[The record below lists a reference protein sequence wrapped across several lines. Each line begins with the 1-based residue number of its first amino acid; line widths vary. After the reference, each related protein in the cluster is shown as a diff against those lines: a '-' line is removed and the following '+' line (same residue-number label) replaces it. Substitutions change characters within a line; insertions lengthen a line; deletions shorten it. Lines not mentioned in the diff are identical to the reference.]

1 MAELTQARPVVIAG
15 HNSPWF
21 RWLAV
26 FLGLVLG
33 LTAAEA
39 TLREIAPPS
48 DTKAI
53 AFPGSPRQYGY
64 PANFGGYAGGVR
76 FMTNSSGFRGREFS
90 EASPAKDFSVVVVGD
105 SYAFGYGVE
114 YANSFPAII
123 ERELSSSGTPVKV
136 FDLAMPGYNTAE
148 ELATLQEFAPHL
160 HPDLILLSYHPNDIE
175 RHAASNENS
184 GETIIQS
191 LNLRE
196 HLYLARF
203 LLPQLAGVARWLHIP
218 INSTATAEIADY
230 LENRES
236 WRRNQVTLDQF
247 IALTKA
253 LHARLGVV
261 VVPYF
266 VALDKDHPA
275 LPAYAAA
282 VDFFRSRGVAATE
295 VFPYVEGMN
304 AGKLWI
310 NRFDGHPNAL
320 GHTYIA
326 KAAMDLIRDNH
337 LVQPVSA
344 RP

>member
-15 HNSPWF
+15 RNSPWF

-64 PANFGGYAGGVR
+64 PANFVGYAGGVR

-123 ERELSSSGTPVKV
+123 ERELSSSGRPVKV

-184 GETIIQS
+184 GETILQS

-203 LLPQLAGVARWLHIP
+203 
-218 INSTATAEIADY
+218 S
-230 LENRES
+230 
-236 WRRNQVTLDQF
+236 
-247 IALTKA
+247 
-253 LHARLGVV
+253 
-261 VVPYF
+261 
-266 VALDKDHPA
+266 
-275 LPAYAAA
+275 AAA
-282 VDFFRSRGVAATE
+282 ACGRCPLAPYPHQLDSHGGDCRLSGEQGIVATE
-295 VFPYVEGMN
+295 SGDPGPVHRPHQSPACQ
-304 AGKLWI
+304 AGGGGCSL
-310 NRFDGHPNAL
+310 FCCL
-320 GHTYIA
+320 G
-326 KAAMDLIRDNH
+326 
-337 LVQPVSA
+337 
-344 RP
+344 